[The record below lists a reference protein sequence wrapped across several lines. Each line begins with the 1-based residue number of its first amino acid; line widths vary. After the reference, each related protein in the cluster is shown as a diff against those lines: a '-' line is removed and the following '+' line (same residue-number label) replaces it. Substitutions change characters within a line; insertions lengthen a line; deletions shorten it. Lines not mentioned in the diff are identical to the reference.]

1 MILMNYI
8 SAKEM
13 KSHKIGIYRSAK
25 YSKNFNP
32 PDNISKEVQKFLKMW
47 NSSGGS
53 YVKYENISGHEIL
66 DLDAYVHI
74 TSPIRRLVDLLN
86 IIKFQETINIHINE
100 KAIQFYQRWTNDEAF
115 EYINTTMRSIRKVQN
130 DCSLLKLCT
139 SDENI
144 MNAEHDAFIFDKI
157 TRNDLLFQYM
167 VYIPDINM
175 VNRVTSRHDID
186 NYSCRKCKLYLFT
199 DEIRL
204 KTKIRISLL

>member
-1 MILMNYI
+1 M
-8 SAKEM
+8 
-13 KSHKIGIYRSAK
+13 
-25 YSKNFNP
+25 
-32 PDNISKEVQKFLKMW
+32 
-47 NSSGGS
+47 
-53 YVKYENISGHEIL
+53 
-66 DLDAYVHI
+66 
-74 TSPIRRLVDLLN
+74 VDLLN
-86 IIKFQETINIHINE
+86 IIKFQETINIHRNE